1 MFRLRS
7 ESRIWIAL
15 AILAA
20 VSAAI
25 AGWYF
30 LVHAESGPAG
40 EFEIGN
46 REHSAVR
53 LTMLLEE
60 VPAIADWGGDPIQLA
75 KGVVA
80 LERMLLL
87 CNNFEIHEDLDPACD
102 HILKAADDLE
112 SRLDSEVEAAAE
124 DLRSVMSRRE
134 MAAFELE
141 EPWDRDISEYELGG
155 EIRLAIDGLL
165 TAMKACSARYQV
177 CDEPT
182 ITVPVAAFIRLRGP
196 MIAARP
202 EDAQGRITY
211 HLTSQLVDLVQAF
224 SETDDLWKDSAAER
238 VVLEI
243 IRLGIR

>member
-1 MFRLRS
+1 MSRLRS
-7 ESRIWIAL
+7 QSRIWIAL
-15 AILAA
+15 ATLAA

-25 AGWYF
+25 AGWYVF
-30 LVHAESGPAG
+30 VHSESGPAG
-40 EFEIGN
+40 EFEIGD
-46 REHSAVR
+46 REHGAVR

-102 HILKAADDLE
+102 HLLKAADDLVG
-112 SRLDSEVEAAAE
+112 RLDSEVEAARE

-134 MAAFELE
+134 IAAFELE
-141 EPWDRDISEYELGG
+141 EPWDQDISEFELGG
-155 EIRLAIDGLL
+155 EVRLAIDGLL
-165 TAMKACSARYQV
+165 TAMLASSARYQV
-177 CDEPT
+177 CDEPE
-182 ITVPVAAFIRLRGP
+182 ITVPVAVFLRLRGP
-196 MIAARP
+196 IIAAQP

-211 HLTSQLVDLVQAF
+211 HLTNQLADLVQEF

-243 IRLGIR
+243 TRLGIR